1 MSSRLDLINELLRFH
16 DIEGL
21 LSMGAPGDEYESE
34 ARMIADRVDESKH
47 RTPDDKVTKEEVAA
61 IIASIWREMFGLSDD
76 QLLLR
81 REAFDS
87 IAARLAT

>member
-21 LSMGAPGDEYESE
+21 LSMGAPDDEYESE
-34 ARMIADRVDESKH
+34 ARMIADRIDEGGH
-47 RTPDDKVTKEEVAA
+47 RAPDGKVEKKEVAA
-61 IIASIWREMFGLSDD
+61 IIASIWKEMFGLSDD
-76 QLLLR
+76 ELLLR
-81 REAFDS
+81 QEAFDS